1 MVELVWNAAVPDW
14 REPCLARFRSVAIST
29 GPSRSCCWPKRF
41 LAALHEIRRHTWH
54 LNYQVEKSVKTQI
67 DEIADGIFRLSTF
80 APDLPPSGF
89 TFNQYLIRADEP
101 FLFHCGGRALF
112 PLVSEAAATIVPL
125 ETIRWIS
132 FGHVESDECGSMNL
146 WLQTAPNAQVVHGA
160 IACMVSLN
168 DLADRPPR
176 ALENNETLDIGGKQ
190 IRYIDTPHV
199 PHAWESGLIF
209 EETTKTLF
217 TGDLFTQLGDGPA
230 LTDESIVDA
239 AIAAEEGF
247 HAMALTPTTA
257 STIQA
262 LGELG
267 AKRLAVMHGS
277 CYQGDC
283 ASELNALADYA
294 AQAMAAAR

>member
-1 MVELVWNAAVPDW
+1 M
-14 REPCLARFRSVAIST
+14 
-29 GPSRSCCWPKRF
+29 
-41 LAALHEIRRHTWH
+41 
-54 LNYQVEKSVKTQI
+54 KTQV

-80 APDLPPSGF
+80 TPDLPPSGF

-112 PLVSEAAATIVPL
+112 PLVSSAVESILPL

-132 FGHVESDECGSMNL
+132 FGHVESDECGSMNQ
-146 WLQTAPNAQVVHGA
+146 WLSAAPAAQIVHGG

-176 ALENNETLDIGGKQ
+176 PLENNEVIDIGGKR
-190 IRYIDTPHV
+190 IRYLDTPHV

-209 EETTKTLF
+209 EEVTKTLF
-217 TGDLFTQLGDGPA
+217 TGDLFTQFGDGPA
-230 LTDESIVDA
+230 LTEESIVQA

-257 STIQA
+257 STIRK
-262 LGELG
+262 LKDLG
-267 AKRLAVMHGS
+267 AARLAVMHGS
-277 CYQGDC
+277 CFSGDC
-283 ASELNALADYA
+283 AAELEALAVYTDSA
-294 AQAMAAAR
+294 LNQAGSVGGN